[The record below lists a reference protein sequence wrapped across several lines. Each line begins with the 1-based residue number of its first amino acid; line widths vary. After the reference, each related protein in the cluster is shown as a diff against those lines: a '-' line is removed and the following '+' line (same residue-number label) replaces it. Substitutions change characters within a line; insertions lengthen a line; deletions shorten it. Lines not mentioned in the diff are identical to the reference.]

1 MNPYYVIGFLIGI
14 SIGLMLVWKYLPYV
28 NYINKSNK
36 NRKKQK
42 ELEKSNSNSNSTFDL
57 D

>member
-36 NRKKQK
+36 NRKKEK
-42 ELEKSNSNSNSTFDL
+42 ELEDESNSNFKN
-57 D
+57 

>member
-1 MNPYYVIGFLIGI
+1 MNAYYVIGFLIGI

-28 NYINKSNK
+28 NYINKSRK

-42 ELEKSNSNSNSTFDL
+42 ELEDESNSNFKN
-57 D
+57 

>member
-36 NRKKQK
+36 NRKKEK
-42 ELEKSNSNSNSTFDL
+42 ELENESNSNFNN
-57 D
+57 